1 MYEKLLN
8 EIAWKGENMKNN
20 QKRYVAIAL
29 ICSMVF
35 SGLTGCSSVGKIVE
49 TAKNHILTETSEE
62 VKEPAEEPAVEQS
75 PQAEKTEETEET
87 EEEPAEVID
96 EMPEYI
102 PSVPSY
108 TVEADL
114 SNVENADRFYFQ
126 DHMKEKLTEN
136 LFLVENGNWG
146 EFFDL
151 YESNRY
157 LQCPSFIT
165 TDSMMHTYHLYFS
178 MLQKNTELGYLADLV
193 NALSVRMAEEALSQ
207 HEQLI
212 GTEWED
218 AAERN
223 VVFFTVGASLMG
235 EEVAGVPTELQEK
248 AQEEVQLI
256 YDAQGIENSPLMEA
270 PEDYS
275 QYKPRGY
282 YEGNELLEKYFRTM
296 MWYGRCNFAQKDE
309 TANRAALLMT
319 MALEGEAKENWEA
332 VYSITSFFAGASDDS
347 GYEEYAPL
355 IREAYGEKVDLT
367 DLIGNDTSFQRY
379 QQLTAELDPP
389 AINSVVFPDD
399 EGKTDKNEEAKGY
412 RFMGQRYSLDAAVFT
427 QLCYS
432 KVEAAP
438 DGSQRML
445 PDALDVPAAMGSEAA
460 LQILEDNGHF
470 YFEGYEQ
477 NMNAVRERI
486 QKAPAAFWS
495 ASLSS
500 GWLYT
505 LQPLLEEKGEGYPS
519 FMQNTEWNKKNLEG
533 FLGSWTEL
541 KHDTVLYSKQFM
553 AEMGG
558 GDEEID
564 DRGYVEPQPELY
576 YRLSAL
582 AKKTSQGLE
591 QYGIISD
598 DDIENLAKLSE
609 LADRLMDISIK
620 ELTGQEVT
628 EDDYELIRTYGG
640 NIEHFWEAAIRS
652 QADDAESI
660 SSQEF
665 PAALVVD
672 VATDPNGSVL
682 EEAIGGVS
690 DIYVIVPIDGKL
702 RITKGGVFTY
712 YQFEQPISE
721 RLTDSE
727 WRKKIGMELTD
738 DMEYQPDDS
747 IEQPEWTQSYRSEW
761 IYE

>member
-75 PQAEKTEETEET
+75 PQAEKTEET

-576 YRLSAL
+576 YRLSTL
-582 AKKTSQGLE
+582 AKTTSQGLE

-702 RITKGGVFTY
+702 RIAKGGVFTY

>member
-29 ICSMVF
+29 ICSMVIT
-35 SGLTGCSSVGKIVE
+35 GLAGCSSAGKIAE
-49 TAKNHILTETSEE
+49 MAKNQIVNGTLEETEQPVEE
-62 VKEPAEEPAVEQS
+62 PGVEPTPQAEEP
-75 PQAEKTEETEET
+75 EKELT

-108 TVEADL
+108 TVEEDF
-114 SNVENADRFYFQ
+114 SNVENMDRFYFQ
-126 DHMKEKLTEN
+126 DHMKEKLGEN
-136 LFLVENGNWG
+136 LFLVENGSWS

-178 MLQKNTELGYLADLV
+178 MLQKNTELEYLAALV
-193 NALSVRMAEEALSQ
+193 DTLSIQMAEEALAQ

-218 AAERN
+218 AAAMN

-235 EEVAGVPTELQEK
+235 EEVTGVPTELQEK
-248 AQEEVQLI
+248 AQEEIQLI
-256 YDAQGIENSPLMEA
+256 YDAQGVEISPLMGGM
-270 PEDYS
+270 EDYS

-296 MWYGRCNFAQKDE
+296 MWYGRCNFAQNSE

-319 MALEGEAKENWEA
+319 MALEDEAKENWEA
-332 VYSITSFFAGASDDS
+332 VYAITSFFAGASDDA

-355 IREAYGEKVDLT
+355 IREAYGENVDLI
-367 DLIGNDTSFQRY
+367 DLIGNATPFEKY

-399 EGKTDKNEEAKGY
+399 EGKTDKTEEAKGY

-445 PDALDVPAAMGSEAA
+445 PDALDVPAAMGSDTA

-495 ASLSS
+495 ASLYSD
-500 GWLYT
+500 WLYT

-702 RITKGGVFTY
+702 RIAKGGVFTY

>member
-1 MYEKLLN
+1 
-8 EIAWKGENMKNN
+8 
-20 QKRYVAIAL
+20 
-29 ICSMVF
+29 
-35 SGLTGCSSVGKIVE
+35 
-49 TAKNHILTETSEE
+49 
-62 VKEPAEEPAVEQS
+62 
-75 PQAEKTEETEET
+75 
-87 EEEPAEVID
+87 
-96 EMPEYI
+96 
-102 PSVPSY
+102 
-108 TVEADL
+108 
-114 SNVENADRFYFQ
+114 
-126 DHMKEKLTEN
+126 
-136 LFLVENGNWG
+136 
-146 EFFDL
+146 
-151 YESNRY
+151 
-157 LQCPSFIT
+157 
-165 TDSMMHTYHLYFS
+165 
-178 MLQKNTELGYLADLV
+178 
-193 NALSVRMAEEALSQ
+193 
-207 HEQLI
+207 
-212 GTEWED
+212 
-218 AAERN
+218 
-223 VVFFTVGASLMG
+223 MG
-235 EEVAGVPTELQEK
+235 EEVVGVPTELQEK
-248 AQEEVQLI
+248 AQEEIQLI
-256 YDAQGIENSPLMEA
+256 YDAQGVEISPLMGGM
-270 PEDYS
+270 EDYS

-296 MWYGRCNFAQKDE
+296 MWYGRCNFAQNNE

-319 MALEGEAKENWEA
+319 MSLEGDAKECWEA
-332 VYSITSFFAGASDDS
+332 VYSITSFFAGASDDA

-355 IREAYGEKVDLT
+355 IREAYGENVDLI
-367 DLIGNDTSFQRY
+367 DLIGNVTPFEKY
-379 QQLTAELDPP
+379 QQLTAALDPP

-399 EGKTDKNEEAKGY
+399 EGKTDKTEEAKGY

-445 PDALDVPAAMGSEAA
+445 PDALDVPAAMGSDAA
-460 LQILEDNGHF
+460 LKILEDDGNF

-477 NMNAVRERI
+477 NMNAVREQI

-495 ASLSS
+495 ASLYSD
-500 GWLYT
+500 WLYT

-640 NIEHFWEAAIRS
+640 NIEHFWEQAARS
-652 QADDAESI
+652 QLEGQEEI
-660 SSQEF
+660 SSKEV

-672 VATDPNGSVL
+672 VATDPNGTVL
-682 EEAIGGVS
+682 EEAIGGIS
-690 DIYVIVPIDGKL
+690 EIYVVVPIDGKL
-702 RITKGGVFTY
+702 RIAKGGVFTY

>member
-1 MYEKLLN
+1 MNYKQRRN
-8 EIAWKGENMKNN
+8 
-20 QKRYVAIAL
+20 VAVVL
-29 ICSMVF
+29 ICSMVIT
-35 SGLTGCSSVGKIVE
+35 GLAGCSSVGKIAE
-49 TAKNHILTETSEE
+49 MAKNQIVNGTL
-62 VKEPAEEPAVEQS
+62 
-75 PQAEKTEETEET
+75 EETEQPVEEPVVEPTPQVEEPET
-87 EEEPAEVID
+87 EVPEEEPAEVID
-96 EMPEYI
+96 GMPEYI

-108 TVEADL
+108 TVEADF
-114 SNVENADRFYFQ
+114 SNVENMDRFYFQ
-126 DHMKEKLTEN
+126 DHMKEKLAEN
-136 LFLVENGNWG
+136 LFLVENGSWS

-151 YESNRY
+151 YEANRY
-157 LQCPSFIT
+157 VQCPSFIT

-178 MLQKNTELGYLADLV
+178 MLQKNTELEYLADLV
-193 NALSVRMAEEALSQ
+193 DTLSIQMAEEALAQ

-218 AAERN
+218 AAAMN
-223 VVFFTVGASLMG
+223 VVFFTIGASLMG
-235 EEVAGVPTELQEK
+235 EKVAGVPTELQEK
-248 AQEEVQLI
+248 AQEEIQLI
-256 YDAQGIENSPLMEA
+256 YDAQGVEISPLMGGM
-270 PEDYS
+270 EDYS

-296 MWYGRCNFAQKDE
+296 MWYGRCNFAQNNE

-319 MALEGEAKENWEA
+319 VALEGEAKENWEA
-332 VYSITSFFAGASDDS
+332 VYSITSFFAGASDDA
-347 GYEEYAPL
+347 GYEEYDPL
-355 IREAYGEKVDLT
+355 IREAYGENVDLI
-367 DLIGNDTSFQRY
+367 DLIGNVTPFEKY
-379 QQLTAELDPP
+379 QQLTAELNPP

-399 EGKTDKNEEAKGY
+399 EGKTDKTEEAKGY
-412 RFMGQRYSLDAAVFT
+412 RFMGQRYSLDSAVFT

-445 PDALDVPAAMGSEAA
+445 PDALDVPAAMGSDTA
-460 LQILEDNGHF
+460 LQILEDDGNF

-477 NMNAVRERI
+477 NMNVVREQI

-495 ASLSS
+495 ASLYSD
-500 GWLYT
+500 WLYT

-558 GDEEID
+558 GDEELD

-582 AKKTSQGLE
+582 AKKTSKGLE
-591 QYGIISD
+591 QYGIISQ

-640 NIEHFWEAAIRS
+640 NIEHFWETAIRS

-702 RITKGGVFTY
+702 RIAKGGVFTY

>member
-235 EEVAGVPTELQEK
+235 EKVAGVPTELQEK

-500 GWLYT
+500 DWLYT